1 MAKNTSDSESKAAR
15 AAEKTG
21 PARPSSENQRL
32 GQSEKKGAPTPKR
45 PKKAQARPPKNP
57 PMTNKEAR
65 QQYKKNKPSKDERRE
80 LKNKQRAQRNRIAEG
95 QFRGDPLYDKYHLAR
110 DQGPERLLAR
120 DIVDSR
126 RCVGQY
132 FFFVALGLLILTNPI
147 AVAAPEA
154 VAILHL
160 MWVGMVVA
168 FIVDSIV
175 ICRKAKRLVFGRF
188 PDTKQRKRGLYWYV
202 IARSLMF
209 RGMRMPRPRMSYRA
223 TEADLGKVIRE
234 S

>member
-1 MAKNTSDSESKAAR
+1 MAKKTSDSESKAAR

-21 PARPSSENQRL
+21 PARSSSA
-32 GQSEKKGAPTPKR
+32 GSDATGKKGTPTPKR
-45 PKKAQARPPKNP
+45 PRKAQARPPKNP

-65 QQYKKNKPSKDERRE
+65 QQYKANKPSKQERQK
-80 LKNKQRAQRNRIAEG
+80 LKNRQREQRARIAEG
-95 QFRGDPLYDKYHLAR
+95 HFRGDPLYDKYHLSR

-132 FFFVALGLLILTNPI
+132 FFFVALGLLILTNPV

-154 VAILHL
+154 VAIMNL
-160 MWVGMVVA
+160 MWILMVVA
-168 FIVDSIV
+168 FILDSIYL
-175 ICRKAKRLVFGRF
+175 CRKTSRLVFGRF
-188 PDTKQRKRGLYWYV
+188 PGTKQSKRGLFWYV

-209 RGMRMPRPRMSYRA
+209 RGMRMPRPRMTYKA
-223 TEADLGKVIRE
+223 TEEDLGKVLRE
-234 S
+234 